1 MGEYFFSEHSTLW
14 CFICGHLKEYVS
26 EGSQGKVLIS
36 EPLPFLAAGGGI
48 YIPGTAL
55 RMQTLRG
62 VWGCGGASIHGTDF
76 KWTNCIF
83 ILSAAVFREAAV
95 LRCFIISHLYH
106 SLRTQSCSKFLVPG
120 AILKN
125 GWLSPSSECC
135 IHGRGLPLTCGDNAS
150 FRLPARAV
158 NGMLWPSSL

>member
-1 MGEYFFSEHSTLW
+1 MMFHMWAFKRICFWRLPGQSPHLRTPPLSSSWGWDLHPWHS
-14 CFICGHLKEYVS
+14 
-26 EGSQGKVLIS
+26 SQNADVK
-36 EPLPFLAAGGGI
+36 GG
-48 YIPGTAL
+48 L
-55 RMQTLRG
+55 G
-62 VWGCGGASIHGTDF
+62 VWGGASIHGTDF